1 MIRVPLVARLSYYVY
16 VSGNFTFQWEGDY
29 NAYTVHIQSDDNN
42 IIPDNITE

>member
-1 MIRVPLVARLSYYVY
+1 MS
-16 VSGNFTFQWEGDY
+16 SGGESSLGGDY